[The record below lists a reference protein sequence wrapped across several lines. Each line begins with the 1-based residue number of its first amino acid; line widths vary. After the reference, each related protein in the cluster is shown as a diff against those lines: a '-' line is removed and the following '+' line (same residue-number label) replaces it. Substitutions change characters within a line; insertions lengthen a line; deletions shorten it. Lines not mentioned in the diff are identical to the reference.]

1 MNKQYIFSSPDLEKC
16 KALGIKFEGLSQRI
30 SLWMMGVAAGVSY
43 VGGGHF
49 KVVQSI
55 PSQII
60 VETDSSIILNNVKD
74 HVEPY
79 GFTCTER
86 QIISDEK
93 ILTSGDLKD

>member
-1 MNKQYIFSSPDLEKC
+1 MNKQYVFTAPDIETC
-16 KALGIKFEGLSQRI
+16 NRFGIKFEGLSQRI
-30 SLWMMGVAAGVSY
+30 SLWIMGVAAGVSY

-49 KVVQSI
+49 KVVFVNRSTI
-55 PSQII
+55 T

-79 GFTCTER
+79 GFTCTEC